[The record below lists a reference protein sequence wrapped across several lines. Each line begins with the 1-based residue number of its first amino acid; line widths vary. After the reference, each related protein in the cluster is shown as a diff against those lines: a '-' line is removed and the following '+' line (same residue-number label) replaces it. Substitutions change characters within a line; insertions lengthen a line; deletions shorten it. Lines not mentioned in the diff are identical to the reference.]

1 MNSKNRGGIP
11 AQFVAMTPIPV
22 SGAPSLV
29 NLIRNKVKAGF
40 PSPAEDLGVVRLDLT
55 KLIGADEED
64 AYFMWVSGDSMIQ
77 FGIFD
82 GDLVLI
88 RKRKR
93 PRHGQIVIACL
104 DRDFLVKKLYKK
116 PDGTRLQAGNPEV
129 PDIVLQEG
137 QTLEVWGVVT
147 NTVRMFKA

>member
-1 MNSKNRGGIP
+1 MNSHLLHRFSLQSG
-11 AQFVAMTPIPV
+11 AMTPIPARQ
-22 SGAPSLV
+22 APAWV
-29 NLIRNKVKAGF
+29 TLICNKVKAGF
-40 PSPAEDLGVVRLDLT
+40 PSPAEDLGVVRLDLS

-64 AYFMWVSGDSMIQ
+64 AYFMWISGDSMIQ

-116 PDGTRLQAGNPEV
+116 PDGTKLQSGNPEV
-129 PDIVLQEG
+129 PDILLKEG

>member
-1 MNSKNRGGIP
+1 MVPIP
-11 AQFVAMTPIPV
+11 AIQAPLLV
-22 SGAPSLV
+22 S
-29 NLIRNKVKAGF
+29 LICNKVQAGF
-40 PSPAEDLGVVRLDLT
+40 PSPAEDLGVVRLDLS

-64 AYFMWVSGDSMIQ
+64 AYFMWVSGDSMVQ

-116 PDGTRLQAGNPEV
+116 PDGTKLQAGNPEV
-129 PDIVLQEG
+129 PDIVLQDG
-137 QTLEVWGVVT
+137 QTLEIWGVVT

>member
-1 MNSKNRGGIP
+1 MNSINRLQIP
-11 AQFVAMTPIPV
+11 AGFERMTPIAV
-22 SGAPSLV
+22 AQAPMLV
-29 NLIRNKVKAGF
+29 KLICNQVQAGF
-40 PSPAEDLGVVRLDLT
+40 PSPAEDLGVVRLDLS
-55 KLIGADEED
+55 KLIGADAED
-64 AYFMWVSGDSMIQ
+64 AYFMWVSGDSMVQ

-116 PDGTRLQAGNPEV
+116 PDGTKLQAGNPEV
-129 PDIVLQEG
+129 PDIVLHDG
-137 QTLEVWGVVT
+137 QTLEIWGVVT

>member
-1 MNSKNRGGIP
+1 MNSINRGSYATP
-11 AQFVAMTPIPV
+11 FATMTPIPA
-22 SGAPSLV
+22 SEAPSLV
-29 NLIRNKVKAGF
+29 KLIRNKVEAGF
-40 PSPAEDLGVVRLDLT
+40 PSPAEDLGVVRLDLS
-55 KLIGADEED
+55 KLIGADAED

-77 FGIFD
+77 FGIFN

-116 PDGTRLQAGNPEV
+116 PDGTKLQAGNPEV
-129 PDIVLQEG
+129 PDIVLKDG
-137 QTLEVWGVVT
+137 QTLEIWGVVT

>member
-1 MNSKNRGGIP
+1 MTSTNRSSIP
-11 AQFVAMTPIPV
+11 APFAAMTPIPA
-22 SGAPSLV
+22 SQAPSLV
-29 NLIRNKVKAGF
+29 KLICNKVKAGF
-40 PSPAEDLGVVRLDLT
+40 PSPAEDLGVVRLDLS

-64 AYFMWVSGDSMIQ
+64 AYFMWVSGDSMVQ

-116 PDGTRLQAGNPEV
+116 PDGTKLQAGNPEV
-129 PDIVLQEG
+129 PDIVLKDG